1 MNTITLC
8 RLLAA
13 VAAVLVA
20 SPLPAQQQ
28 TATLT
33 GTSRDAAPWVA
44 RLNQAQSDADLHS
57 AARELAA
64 NHQTATL
71 AFVRSAW
78 PGLNPKA
85 RQALLNA
92 LTLPTPRSPGPA
104 HPNVYEIIELAANDS
119 DPTVRQAGVRAAET
133 WAFRDFA
140 SDPAALTAWLTNRRG
155 SDPMQSVRN
164 DATRYAV
171 GLSIYQPEDR
181 LASMGPLK
189 RSSVLAR
196 THAEVREALI
206 EGGILELWARWFM
219 DPATDEALLRT
230 TLELTAAVDPPQY
243 FYDNFVYQLVERT
256 RPTPVRQ
263 AAILAIAQPGRTWA
277 TPIITRLLNSSLND
291 PTEFHNMLWTLSAAC
306 ARIRDHSTIPTLIAI
321 INADNTHHS
330 IYGVGHFGLAPL
342 TGVKY
347 DESHNGAWW
356 TDWWNANRASLPENA
371 RDLELPIL
379 TTSFPRRALLSGDD
393 IPSQD
398 LKIGD
403 DPNRRYILFG
413 PDAHSTQPA
422 SGWGLV
428 VVLPGG
434 DGSDEF
440 RSFVSNIAA
449 KGVPDGLIV
458 AQAVAPRWR
467 DDADRIVWPTTRLP
481 DDAMAFPTES
491 FINAIIT
498 DVSSRLTIDPSR
510 IYALGWSSGGP
521 PVYTAAF
528 EPDSP
533 LRGAV
538 VAMSV
543 FKPELLPPIDG
554 AKGRAF
560 RILHSEAD
568 AIPIRMA
575 RQAVADLRAAG
586 ITSEITLYEG
596 GHGWHGDAY
605 GLIRRSFEWVEQQA
619 AAMP

>member
-1 MNTITLC
+1 MNITTLS

-13 VAAVLVA
+13 ALVLLA
-20 SPLPAQQQ
+20 SPLMAQQQ
-28 TATLT
+28 TATLQ
-33 GTSRDAAPWVA
+33 GTPQDAAPWVA
-44 RLNQAQSDADLHS
+44 RLNQAQSDADLQA

-64 NHQTATL
+64 NPQVATL
-71 AFVRSAW
+71 AFVRSVW
-78 PGLNPKA
+78 PGLNANA
-85 RQALLNA
+85 RQALLHA
-92 LTLPTPRSPGPA
+92 LTLPAPRNPAPA
-104 HPNVYEIIELAANDS
+104 HPSVYEIIELATVDR
-119 DPTVRQAGVRAAET
+119 DPAVQRAGVNVAEI
-133 WAFRDFA
+133 WAFRDFTTNPA
-140 SDPAALTAWLTNRRG
+140 SLTDWFNQRRG
-155 SDPMQSVRN
+155 SDPMQSLRN
-164 DATRYAV
+164 DATLYAV
-171 GLSIYQPEDR
+171 QLTIRELDDP
-181 LASMGPLK
+181 LASMEVLR
-189 RSSVLAR
+189 RSSALAR
-196 THAEVREALI
+196 TFAEARQGLT

-219 DPATDEALLRT
+219 DPATDEKLVRSS
-230 TLELTAAVDPPQY
+230 LELTAALDPPQPFFDRY
-243 FYDNFVYQLVERT
+243 VYPLVERT

-263 AAILAIAQPGRTWA
+263 AAILAVAQPGRTWA
-277 TPIITRLLNSSLND
+277 TPLVMRQLNSSLND
-291 PTEFHNMLWTLSAAC
+291 PAEFHSMLWTLAAAC
-306 ARIRDHSTIPTLIAI
+306 ARIRDHSTIPTLIAV

-347 DESHNGAWW
+347 DASHDGAWW
-356 TDWWNANRASLPENA
+356 TNWWNSNRATLPASA
-371 RDLELPIL
+371 RDLELPAL
-379 TTSFPRRALLSGDD
+379 TTSFPRRALLSGSD

-398 LKIGD
+398 LRIGD

-413 PDAHSTQPA
+413 PDAQSTQPA

-440 RSFVSNIAA
+440 RTFVSNIAA

-458 AQAVAPRWR
+458 AQAIAPRWR
-467 DDADRIVWPTTRLP
+467 DDADRIVWPTARLP
-481 DDAMAFPTES
+481 DNAMAFPTEA
-491 FINAIIT
+491 FINDIVK
-498 DVSSRLTIDPSR
+498 DVSARLTIDPSR

-528 EPDSP
+528 SPDSP

-560 RILHSEAD
+560 RILHSESD

-586 ITSEITLYEG
+586 IASEITLYEG
-596 GHGWHGDAY
+596 GHGWHGDSY
-605 GLIRRSFEWVEQQA
+605 GLIRRSLEWVEQQA
-619 AAMP
+619 AAGR